1 MGCMTS
7 VQEKKVKDIIKEGD
21 KLINMSR
28 SPVTV
33 HNGMADMQ
41 AKNMETIIQANIDE
55 NQNMVDEMIGEMDVH
70 INMYLDAMNI
80 ESNVNDFS
88 EGEDEQ
94 VHVLM
99 LQTQLDMLSDDD
111 TDDTDEQIR
120 VIVEKALLNTI

>member
-1 MGCMTS
+1 MTS

-111 TDDTDEQIR
+111 TDDIEEQIR

>member
-111 TDDTDEQIR
+111 TDDIEEQIR